1 MKTRVLLM
9 GGIIVTLIL
18 SPLVGMA
25 ASDAC
30 PVSSMCQVPAPT
42 LIMTEGNTDFY
53 ANEVVVSGLS
63 WNETLVDVYLD
74 GVYNGRAFLN
84 IDDSG
89 VANFAYRPFLPLTA
103 GEHYAYAVA
112 RNLSERERSIESD
125 YLYFNVINR
134 PVIAPMVF
142 DQEVDIMDILPEQI
156 VEDEIIE
163 NQDELAEYF
172 EDNFST
178 LDEVE
183 QEEESN
189 EENLSISTEE
199 GLADSEVVVTTEEE
213 NSEVTVTDQEEQGE
227 VNVLDEN
234 LDTYLGGAI
243 EGGVSEEK
251 PQEISDLQET
261 ADIDAIISEF
271 FAEDE
276 DLIAQRIAERER
288 QNRNIGLAMLAVIV
302 AIIVVWM
309 IVSRRERGYSK
320 IDELFRDDYRK
331 KEELDDTD
339 EPLINMDNLSEDS
352 LFTPPQVVED
362 IPPIEDEPIIPDKV
376 DDNDDN
382 VFRM

>member
-309 IVSRRERGYSK
+309 IVSRRERGYSE

>member
-1 MKTRVLLM
+1 M

-309 IVSRRERGYSK
+309 IVSRRERGYSE

>member
-1 MKTRVLLM
+1 M
-9 GGIIVTLIL
+9 
-18 SPLVGMA
+18 
-25 ASDAC
+25 
-30 PVSSMCQVPAPT
+30 
-42 LIMTEGNTDFY
+42 
-53 ANEVVVSGLS
+53 
-63 WNETLVDVYLD
+63 
-74 GVYNGRAFLN
+74 
-84 IDDSG
+84 
-89 VANFAYRPFLPLTA
+89 
-103 GEHYAYAVA
+103 
-112 RNLSERERSIESD
+112 
-125 YLYFNVINR
+125 INR

-309 IVSRRERGYSK
+309 IVSRRERGYSE